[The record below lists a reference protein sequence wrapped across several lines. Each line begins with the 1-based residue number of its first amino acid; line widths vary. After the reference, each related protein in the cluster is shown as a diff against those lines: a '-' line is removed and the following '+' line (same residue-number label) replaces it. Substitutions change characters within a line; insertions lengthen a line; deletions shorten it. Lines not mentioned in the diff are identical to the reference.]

1 MTTTTYDQ
9 LLAQSVVELKA
20 MPKFKKVS
28 NVDLIQKIET
38 KSSDVPFSVL
48 VNLAAKT
55 KSPLFAKREL
65 LTKAASGV
73 VTNAVA
79 TIQPSTL
86 QTPVEPFALYKESV
100 LFDAVATI
108 PLESGTVNVVGLLTD
123 SIAEA
128 TITDEGNK
136 IAFGVAG
143 GKANTAAAQNVT
155 YALPVSNQMLDDST
169 AVNAL
174 EAIISTKVKKQA
186 AQKAIEALKA
196 IAVAQ
201 TTTETKAIDKL
212 EEALLLLEDKVA
224 RLIVMNKADVLAIDK
239 DLRTA
244 GSPTIINS
252 GVFAGI
258 PVLVSDLA
266 DANKPL
272 VITNGALVML
282 DAQSLTLGTNADD
295 FTKNLQTMKSVTRVA
310 ATEVMEGSVYSV
322 ALA

>member
-1 MTTTTYDQ
+1 MTNTTYDQ
-9 LLAQSVVELKA
+9 LLAKAVVELKS
-20 MPKFKKVS
+20 MPQFKKTS
-28 NVDLIQKIET
+28 NVDLIGKIET

-48 VNLAAKT
+48 VSIAAKT
-55 KSPLFAKREL
+55 KKPLFAKRDL
-65 LTKAASGV
+65 LTKAASGT
-73 VTNAVA
+73 VTNAIA
-79 TIQPSTL
+79 TIQPSAL
-86 QTPVEPFALYKESV
+86 QTPVEPFSVYKESV
-100 LFDAVATI
+100 LFDAVTTI
-108 PLESGTVNVVGLLTD
+108 PLQSGTVNVIGLLTD
-123 SIAEA
+123 TIAEA
-128 TITDEGNK
+128 TVTDEGDQ

-174 EAIISTKVKKQA
+174 EAIVSTKVKKQA
-186 AQKAIEALKA
+186 AQKAIEALKS

-212 EEALLLLEDKVA
+212 EEALLALDDQVA

-244 GSPTIINS
+244 GSPTIVNTGS
-252 GVFAGI
+252 FANV

-272 VITNGALVML
+272 IITNGAIVML
-282 DAQSLTLGTNADD
+282 EQQSLTLGTNADD
-295 FTKNLQTMKSVTRVA
+295 FTKNLQTMKSVVRVA
-310 ATEVMEGSVYSV
+310 ATEVMDNSVYSV

>member
-1 MTTTTYDQ
+1 MTNTTYDQ
-9 LLAQSVVELKA
+9 LLAKAVVELKS
-20 MPKFKKVS
+20 MPQFKKVS

-38 KSSDVPFSVL
+38 KDTDVPFSVL

-55 KSPLFAKREL
+55 KTPLLAKRDL
-65 LTKAASGV
+65 LTKAASGT
-73 VTNAVA
+73 VTNVIA
-79 TIQPSTL
+79 TVQPSTV
-86 QTPVEPFALYKESV
+86 QTPVEPFSVYKESV

-108 PLESGTVNVVGLLTD
+108 PLVTGTVNVIGLLTD
-123 SIAEA
+123 TIAEA
-128 TITDEGNK
+128 TVTDEGDQ

-143 GKANTAAAQNVT
+143 GKANTATAQNVT

-169 AVNAL
+169 AVDAL
-174 EAIISTKVKKQA
+174 EAIVSTKVKKQA

-212 EEALLLLEDKVA
+212 EEALLALEDKVA

-244 GSPTIINS
+244 GSPTIVNTGS
-252 GVFAGI
+252 FANV

-272 VITNGALVML
+272 IITNGAIVML
-282 DAQSLTLGTNADD
+282 EQQSLTLGTNADD
-295 FTKNLQTMKSVTRVA
+295 FTKNLQTMKSVVRVA
-310 ATEVMEGSVYSV
+310 ATEVMDNSVYSV